1 MVSTSK
7 EFKDDNKSKQK
18 TIKTMINKVILVGHV
33 GADPEIRTSESGI
46 KTARLRLATSESRL
60 NNEQQR
66 IELTEWHNITLFQKL
81 ADVADKYV
89 RKGTK
94 LYVEGSI
101 HYRKWQ
107 TKDGVERFSTVITT
121 DVMRIISGKA
131 EQTEQ
136 AEPQYT
142 PVQYPTTAPA
152 TIGEIR
158 VEETEQVIDNTE
170 ADDLPF

>member
-1 MVSTSK
+1 
-7 EFKDDNKSKQK
+7 
-18 TIKTMINKVILVGHV
+18 MINKVILVGHV

-107 TKDGVERFSTVITT
+107 GKDGVERYMTDITAT
-121 DVMRIISGKA
+121 TMQMLNKVEDAPKP
-131 EQTEQ
+131 
-136 AEPQYT
+136 EPQYT
-142 PVQYPTTAPA
+142 PVQYPNEVAAP
-152 TIGEIR
+152 E
-158 VEETEQVIDNTE
+158 VETP

>member
-1 MVSTSK
+1 
-7 EFKDDNKSKQK
+7 
-18 TIKTMINKVILVGHV
+18 MINKVILVGRV
-33 GADPEIRTSESGI
+33 GADPEIRTGESGI

-89 RKGTK
+89 RKGTM

-107 TKDGVERFSTVITT
+107 GKDGVERFSTDITA
-121 DVMRIISGKA
+121 DVVRIVSGKA
-131 EQTEQ
+131 EKTAP
-136 AEPQYT
+136 AEPPFS
-142 PVQYPTTAPA
+142 PVQYPHEAETTEVRTP
-152 TIGEIR
+152 
-158 VEETEQVIDNTE
+158 

>member
-1 MVSTSK
+1 
-7 EFKDDNKSKQK
+7 
-18 TIKTMINKVILVGHV
+18 MINKVILVGRV
-33 GADPEIRTSESGI
+33 GADPEIRTGESGI

-89 RKGTK
+89 RKGTM

-107 TKDGVERFSTVITT
+107 GKDGVERFSTDITA
-121 DVMRIISGKA
+121 DVVRILSGKA
-131 EQTEQ
+131 EQTAP

-142 PVQYPTTAPA
+142 PVQYPNEVAAP
-152 TIGEIR
+152 E
-158 VEETEQVIDNTE
+158 VETP

>member
-1 MVSTSK
+1 
-7 EFKDDNKSKQK
+7 
-18 TIKTMINKVILVGHV
+18 MINKVILVGRV
-33 GADPEIRTSESGI
+33 GADPEIRTMGESGV
-46 KTARLRLATSESRL
+46 KTARLRLATSEKWF
-60 NNEQQR
+60 NKETNQTE
-66 IELTEWHNITLFQKL
+66 ELTEWHNVTLWRSL

-89 RKGTK
+89 RKGTM

-107 TKDGVERFSTVITT
+107 GKDGVERFSTVITT
-121 DVMRIISGKA
+121 DVMRILSGKA

-152 TIGEIR
+152 TIGVIR